1 VLASLFKSAIIRL
14 GLCASGLGWFALSGV
29 RVNFRD
35 VLKPIGLEPHFQST
49 MQNLVGIWLSLLA
62 SLAVIGVAGV
72 KLSRYGDIIAEKS
85 GLSRGWVGLIL
96 LATVTSL
103 PELVTGLTSVTVAQV
118 PDIAVGDIMGSCVFN
133 LLIIVVLDFLYR
145 KESVYTRARQGNV
158 LSAGYGIALIGFAG
172 FNLLLY
178 RDGTI
183 PPIGHVGLYTPVILL
198 LYLLAMRSL
207 YRYEQAKLSEYVED
221 RVELHPEMSLK
232 QAIQG
237 YVMASVAVV
246 AAGIWLPFIAKD
258 LAAAMAWEQSFVGTL
273 FVAAVTSAPEV
284 VVTVAALRMGAV
296 DLAIGNLFGSNLF
309 NIAILAIDDLAY
321 LPGPLLADVSLTHA
335 TSAFSAMMMSGL
347 AVVGLV
353 LRPVSRVFRTV
364 SWISL
369 LLLVIYLLNIWFLY
383 LHG

>member
-1 VLASLFKSAIIRL
+1 MH
-14 GLCASGLGWFALSGV
+14 
-29 RVNFRD
+29 D
-35 VLKPIGLEPHFQST
+35 
-49 MQNLVGIWLSLLA
+49 LVAIWLSLLA
-62 SLAVIGVAGV
+62 CLAVIGVAGV
-72 KLSRYGDIIAEKS
+72 RLSRYGDIIAEKS

-103 PELVTGLTSVTVAQV
+103 PELVTGLTSVTIAKV

-133 LLIIVVLDFLYR
+133 LLIIVLLDFLYR

-158 LSAGYGIALIGFAG
+158 LSAGYGIALIGFTG

-178 RDGTI
+178 QAGTI
-183 PPIGHVGLYTPVILL
+183 PSIGHVGLYTPVILL

-207 YRYEQAKLSEYVED
+207 YRYEQAQVSEYVED
-221 RVELHPEMSLK
+221 RVELYPSVSLK
-232 QAIQG
+232 QAVQG
-237 YVMASVAVV
+237 YALAAVAVV
-246 AAGIWLPFIAKD
+246 AAGIWLPFIAGD

-273 FVAAVTSAPEV
+273 FVAAITSAPEV
-284 VVTVAALRMGAV
+284 VVTVAALRMGAI
-296 DLAIGNLFGSNLF
+296 DLAIGNLCGSNLF

-321 LPGPLLADVSLTHA
+321 LPGPLFADVSISHA
-335 TSAFSAMMMSGL
+335 ASAFSAMMMSGL

-369 LLLVIYLLNIWFLY
+369 LLLVIYLLNTLFLY
-383 LHG
+383 LYGH

>member
-1 VLASLFKSAIIRL
+1 MHDLAA
-14 GLCASGLGWFALSGV
+14 
-29 RVNFRD
+29 
-35 VLKPIGLEPHFQST
+35 
-49 MQNLVGIWLSLLA
+49 IWLSLLA
-62 SLAVIGVAGV
+62 CVAVIGVAGV
-72 KLSRYGDIIAEKS
+72 RLSRYGDIIAEKS
-85 GLSRGWVGLIL
+85 GFSRGWVGLIL

-103 PELVTGLTSVTVAQV
+103 PELVTGLSSVTVAQV

-133 LLIIVVLDFLYR
+133 LLIIVVLDFMYR
-145 KESVYTRARQGNV
+145 KESVYTRARLGNV

-172 FNLLLY
+172 FNILLY
-178 RDGTI
+178 RDGMV
-183 PPIGHVGLYTPVILL
+183 PSIGHVGLYSPVIVL

-207 YRYEQAKLSEYVED
+207 YRYEQAQVSEYVED
-221 RVELHPEMSLK
+221 RLELHPEMSLK

-309 NIAILAIDDLAY
+309 NIAILAIDDLVY
-321 LPGPLLADVSLTHA
+321 LKGPLLADVSLTHA

-353 LRPVSRVFRTV
+353 LRPTSRVFRTV

-369 LLLVIYLLNIWFLY
+369 LLLVIYLLNLWFLY

>member
-1 VLASLFKSAIIRL
+1 
-14 GLCASGLGWFALSGV
+14 
-29 RVNFRD
+29 
-35 VLKPIGLEPHFQST
+35 
-49 MQNLVGIWLSLLA
+49 MQNPTVIWLSLLA
-62 SLAVIGVAGV
+62 CLAVIGVAGV
-72 KLSRYGDIIAEKS
+72 RLSRYGDIIAEKS

-103 PELVTGLTSVTVAQV
+103 PELVTGLSAVTVAKA

-133 LLIIVVLDFLYR
+133 LLIIVLLDFLYR

-158 LSAGYGIALIGFAG
+158 LAAGYGIVLIGVAG

-178 RDGTI
+178 RGETV
-183 PPIGHVGLYTPVILL
+183 PSIGHVGLYTPVILL

-207 YRYEQAKLSEYVED
+207 YRYEQAQVSEYVED
-221 RVELHPEMSLK
+221 RVELYPDTSLK
-232 QAIQG
+232 RAVQG
-237 YVMASVAVV
+237 YVVAAVAVV

-258 LAAAMAWEQSFVGTL
+258 LAAVMAWEQSFVGTL
-273 FVAAVTSAPEV
+273 FVAAITSAPEV
-284 VVTVAALRMGAV
+284 VVTVAALRMGAI

-321 LPGPLLADVSLTHA
+321 LPGPLFADVSISHA
-335 TSAFSAMMMSGL
+335 ASAFSAMMMSGL

-369 LLLVIYLLNIWFLY
+369 LLLVVYLLNTLFLY
-383 LHG
+383 IYGH

>member
-1 VLASLFKSAIIRL
+1 
-14 GLCASGLGWFALSGV
+14 
-29 RVNFRD
+29 
-35 VLKPIGLEPHFQST
+35 
-49 MQNLVGIWLSLLA
+49 MQDLITLWVSLLA
-62 SLAVIGVAGV
+62 SLAVIVVAGAR
-72 KLSRYGDIIAEKS
+72 LSRYGDIIAEKS
-85 GLSRGWVGLIL
+85 GLSRSWVGLIL

-103 PELVTGLTSVTVAQV
+103 PELVTGLTSVTVANV

-133 LLIIVVLDFLYR
+133 LLIIVLLDFLYR

-178 RDGTI
+178 RDGAI
-183 PPIGHVGLYTPVILL
+183 PSLGHVGLYTPVILL

-207 YRYEQAKLSEYVED
+207 YRYEQASLSEYVED
-221 RVELHPEMSLK
+221 RVELHPGVSLK
-232 QAIQG
+232 RAVQG
-237 YVMASVAVV
+237 YVIAAIAVV
-246 AAGIWLPFIAKD
+246 AAGIWLPFIARD

-273 FVAAVTSAPEV
+273 IVAAVTSAPEI

-309 NIAILAIDDLAY
+309 NIAILAIDDLFY
-321 LPGPLLADVSLTHA
+321 LHGPLLAHVSIVHA
-335 TSAFSAMMMSGL
+335 ASAFSAMMMSGL

-369 LLLVIYLLNIWFLY
+369 LLLVIYLLNMLFLY

>member
-1 VLASLFKSAIIRL
+1 
-14 GLCASGLGWFALSGV
+14 
-29 RVNFRD
+29 
-35 VLKPIGLEPHFQST
+35 
-49 MQNLVGIWLSLLA
+49 MQNLALIWLSLLA
-62 SLAVIGVAGV
+62 CLAVIGVAGV
-72 KLSRYGDIIAEKS
+72 RLSRYGDTIAEKT

-103 PELVTGLTSVTVAQV
+103 PELVTGLSAVTVAQV

-178 RDGTI
+178 QAGTI
-183 PPIGHVGLYTPVILL
+183 PSIGHVGLYTPVILL

-207 YRYEQAKLSEYVED
+207 YRYEQAQVSEYVED
-221 RVELHPEMSLK
+221 RVELYPDTSLK
-232 QAIQG
+232 QAVQG
-237 YVMASVAVV
+237 YAIAAAAVMA
-246 AAGIWLPFIAKD
+246 AGAWLPFIAKD
-258 LAAAMAWEQSFVGTL
+258 LAAVMAWEQSFVGTL
-273 FVAAVTSAPEV
+273 FVAAITSAPEV

-296 DLAIGNLFGSNLF
+296 DLAIGNLFGSNLL

-321 LPGPLLADVSLTHA
+321 LPGPLLADVSVSHA

-353 LRPVSRVFRTV
+353 LRPQSRVLRSV
-364 SWISL
+364 SWISV
-369 LLLVIYLLNIWFLY
+369 LLLVIYLLNTLFLY
-383 LHG
+383 LYGH

>member
-1 VLASLFKSAIIRL
+1 
-14 GLCASGLGWFALSGV
+14 
-29 RVNFRD
+29 
-35 VLKPIGLEPHFQST
+35 
-49 MQNLVGIWLSLLA
+49 MQDIFVIWLSLLA

-72 KLSRYGDIIAEKS
+72 KLSRYGDKIAEKS
-85 GLSRGWVGLIL
+85 GMSRGWVGLIL
-96 LATVTSL
+96 LASVTSL
-103 PELVTGLTSVTVAQV
+103 PELVTGVSAVTVANV

-133 LLIIVVLDFLYR
+133 LLIIVLLDFLYR

-178 RDGTI
+178 RDGTF
-183 PPIGHVGLYTPVILL
+183 PSLGHVGLYTPVIMLM
-198 LYLLAMRSL
+198 YLLAMRSL
-207 YRYEQAKLSEYVED
+207 YHYEREKLSEYVED
-221 RVELHPEMSLK
+221 RVELHPDLSLK

-237 YVMASVAVV
+237 YVIAAVAVV

-309 NIAILAIDDLAY
+309 NIAILAIDDLLY
-321 LPGPLLADVSLTHA
+321 LPGPLLADVSLVHA

-369 LLLVIYLLNIWFLY
+369 LLLVIYLLNTLFLY

>member
-1 VLASLFKSAIIRL
+1 MQELFS
-14 GLCASGLGWFALSGV
+14 
-29 RVNFRD
+29 
-35 VLKPIGLEPHFQST
+35 
-49 MQNLVGIWLSLLA
+49 IWLSLLA
-62 SLAVIGVAGV
+62 SLAVIGVAGAR
-72 KLSRYGDIIAEKS
+72 LSRYGDVIAEKS

-103 PELVTGLTSVTVAQV
+103 PELVTGISAVTVAKV

-178 RDGTI
+178 RDASI
-183 PPIGHVGLYTPVILL
+183 PALGHVGLYTPVILL

-207 YRYEQAKLSEYVED
+207 YRYEQAQLSEYVED
-221 RVELHPEMSLK
+221 RVELYPDVSLK
-232 QAIQG
+232 QAVQG
-237 YVMASVAVV
+237 YAIAALVV
-246 AAGIWLPFIAKD
+246 VGAGIWLPFVAKD
-258 LAAAMAWEQSFVGTL
+258 LATAMAWEQSFVGTL
-273 FVAAVTSAPEV
+273 FVAAITSAPEV
-284 VVTVAALRMGAV
+284 AVTVAALRMGAV

-309 NIAILAIDDLAY
+309 NIVILAIDDLAY
-321 LPGPLLADVSLTHA
+321 LPGPLFADVSISHA
-335 TSAFSAMMMSGL
+335 ASAFSAMMMSGL

-353 LRPVSRVFRTV
+353 LRPPSRVFRTV

-369 LLLVIYLLNIWFLY
+369 LLLVTYLLNTLFLY
-383 LHG
+383 LYGH

>member
-1 VLASLFKSAIIRL
+1 MQEIAFIWASLFA
-14 GLCASGLGWFALSGV
+14 C
-29 RVNFRD
+29 
-35 VLKPIGLEPHFQST
+35 
-49 MQNLVGIWLSLLA
+49 LV
-62 SLAVIGVAGV
+62 VIGVAGV
-72 KLSRYGDIIAEKS
+72 RLSRYGDIIAEKS

-103 PELVTGLTSVTVAQV
+103 PELVTGVSSVTIAQV

-133 LLIIVVLDFLYR
+133 LLIIVLLDFLYR

-178 RDGTI
+178 RSGTI
-183 PPIGHVGLYTPVILL
+183 PSLGHVGLYTPVILL

-207 YRYEQAKLSEYVED
+207 YRYEQAQVSEYVED
-221 RVELHPEMSLK
+221 RVELHPEMTLK
-232 QAIQG
+232 QAVQG
-237 YVMASVAVV
+237 YALASVAVV
-246 AAGIWLPFIAKD
+246 AAGTWLPFIAKD
-258 LAAAMAWEQSFVGTL
+258 LAVAMAWEQSFVGTL

-284 VVTVAALRMGAV
+284 VVTIAALRIGAV

-309 NIAILAIDDLAY
+309 NIAILAIDDLVY
-321 LPGPLLADVSLTHA
+321 LPGPLLAHVSITHA

-353 LRPVSRVFRTV
+353 LRPTSRVFRSI

-369 LLLVIYLLNIWFLY
+369 LLLVIYLLNTLFLY
-383 LHG
+383 LYGN

>member
-1 VLASLFKSAIIRL
+1 MHDLAA
-14 GLCASGLGWFALSGV
+14 
-29 RVNFRD
+29 
-35 VLKPIGLEPHFQST
+35 
-49 MQNLVGIWLSLLA
+49 IWLSLLA
-62 SLAVIGVAGV
+62 CVAVIGVAGV
-72 KLSRYGDIIAEKS
+72 RLSRYGDIIAEKS

-103 PELVTGLTSVTVAQV
+103 PELVTGLSSVTVAQV

-133 LLIIVVLDFLYR
+133 LLIIVVLDFMYR
-145 KESVYTRARQGNV
+145 KESVYTRARLGNV

-172 FNLLLY
+172 FNILLY
-178 RDGTI
+178 RDGMV
-183 PPIGHVGLYTPVILL
+183 PSIGHVGLYSPVIVL

-207 YRYEQAKLSEYVED
+207 YRYEQAQVSEYVED
-221 RVELHPEMSLK
+221 RLELHPEMSLK

-309 NIAILAIDDLAY
+309 NIAILAIDDLVY
-321 LPGPLLADVSLTHA
+321 LKGPLLADVSLTHA

-353 LRPVSRVFRTV
+353 LRPTSRVFRTV

-369 LLLVIYLLNIWFLY
+369 LLLVIYLLNLWFLY

>member
-1 VLASLFKSAIIRL
+1 MHDLA
-14 GLCASGLGWFALSGV
+14 V
-29 RVNFRD
+29 
-35 VLKPIGLEPHFQST
+35 
-49 MQNLVGIWLSLLA
+49 IWLSLA
-62 SLAVIGVAGV
+62 ACLAVIGVAGAR
-72 KLSRYGDIIAEKS
+72 LSRYGDIIAEKS
-85 GLSRGWVGLIL
+85 GMSRGWVGLIL

-103 PELVTGLTSVTVAQV
+103 PELVAGLSSVTVARV

-133 LLIIVVLDFLYR
+133 LLIIVLLDFMYR
-145 KESVYTRARQGNV
+145 KESVYTRARQGHV

-178 RDGTI
+178 RAGTA
-183 PPIGHVGLYTPVILL
+183 PSIGHVGLYTPVILL

-207 YRYEQAKLSEYVED
+207 YRYEQAQVSEYVED
-221 RVELHPEMSLK
+221 RVGLYPDISLG
-232 QAIQG
+232 QAVRG
-237 YVMASVAVV
+237 YAIAAVAVV
-246 AAGIWLPFIAKD
+246 AAGIGLPFVAKD
-258 LAAAMAWEQSFVGTL
+258 LAVAMDWQQSFVGTL
-273 FVAAVTSAPEV
+273 FVAAITSAPEV
-284 VVTVAALRMGAV
+284 MVTVAALRMGAV

-353 LRPVSRVFRTV
+353 LRPASRVFRTV

-369 LLLVIYLLNIWFLY
+369 LLLVIYLLNTLFIY
-383 LHG
+383 LHGH

>member
-1 VLASLFKSAIIRL
+1 MIVWLQLVACLVVI
-14 GLCASGLGWFALSGV
+14 GFAGV
-29 RVNFRD
+29 R
-35 VLKPIGLEPHFQST
+35 
-49 MQNLVGIWLSLLA
+49 
-62 SLAVIGVAGV
+62 
-72 KLSRYGDIIAEKS
+72 LSRYGDIIAEKS

-103 PELVTGLTSVTVAQV
+103 PELVTGLSSVTVAEV

-133 LLIIVVLDFLYR
+133 LLIIVLLDFLYR

-178 RDGTI
+178 RDETI
-183 PPIGHVGLYTPVILL
+183 PSIGHVGLYTPVILL

-207 YRYEQAKLSEYVED
+207 YRYEQEKLSEYVED

-232 QAIQG
+232 QAVRG
-237 YVMASVAVV
+237 YVLAAVAVV

-258 LAAAMAWEQSFVGTL
+258 LAAVMAWEQSFVGTL

-309 NIAILAIDDLAY
+309 NIAILAIDDLFY
-321 LPGPLLADVSLTHA
+321 RHGPLLADVSLTHA

-369 LLLVIYLLNIWFLY
+369 LLLVIYLLNLWFLY

>member
-1 VLASLFKSAIIRL
+1 
-14 GLCASGLGWFALSGV
+14 
-29 RVNFRD
+29 
-35 VLKPIGLEPHFQST
+35 
-49 MQNLVGIWLSLLA
+49 MQNIFVIWLSLFACLA
-62 SLAVIGVAGV
+62 FIGVAGV

-96 LATVTSL
+96 LASVTSL
-103 PELVTGLTSVTVAQV
+103 PELVTGLSSVTVANV

-133 LLIIVVLDFLYR
+133 MLIIVVLDFLYR

-178 RDGTI
+178 RESSI
-183 PPIGHVGLYTPVILL
+183 PALGHVGLYTPVILFV
-198 LYLLAMRSL
+198 YLLAMRSL
-207 YRYEQAKLSEYVED
+207 YRYEQEKLSEYVEE

-232 QAIQG
+232 QAVQG
-237 YVMASVAVV
+237 YAMASVVV
-246 AAGIWLPFIAKD
+246 IAAGVWLPYVAKD
-258 LAAAMAWEQSFVGTL
+258 LATAMAWEQSFVGTL

-309 NIAILAIDDLAY
+309 NIAILAIDDLFY
-321 LPGPLLADVSLTHA
+321 LQGPLLAHVSVSHA
-335 TSAFSAMMMSGL
+335 ASAFSAMMMSGL

-353 LRPVSRVFRTV
+353 LRPPSRIFRTV

-369 LLLVIYLLNIWFLY
+369 LLFVIYLLNTLFLY
-383 LHG
+383 LYEQ

>member
-1 VLASLFKSAIIRL
+1 MQSLA
-14 GLCASGLGWFALSGV
+14 V
-29 RVNFRD
+29 
-35 VLKPIGLEPHFQST
+35 
-49 MQNLVGIWLSLLA
+49 IWLSLVA
-62 SLAVIGVAGV
+62 CLAVIGVAGGR
-72 KLSRYGDIIAEKS
+72 LSRYGDIIAEKS

-103 PELVTGLTSVTVAQV
+103 PELVTGLTSVTVAMV

-133 LLIIVVLDFLYR
+133 LLIIVLLDFMYR
-145 KESVYTRARQGNV
+145 KESVYTRARQCNV

-178 RDGTI
+178 RAGAF
-183 PPIGHVGLYTPVILL
+183 PSLGHVGLYTPVILL

-207 YRYEQAKLSEYVED
+207 YRYEQAQVSDYVED
-221 RVELHPEMSLK
+221 RVELYPEMTLK

-237 YVMASVAVV
+237 YAMAAVAVV
-246 AAGIWLPFIAKD
+246 AAGIWLPFIARD
-258 LAAAMAWEQSFVGTL
+258 LAVAMAWEQSFVGTL

-347 AVVGLV
+347 VVVGLV
-353 LRPVSRVFRTV
+353 LRPVSRVLRTV

-369 LLLVIYLLNIWFLY
+369 LLLVIYLLNTLFLY
-383 LHG
+383 LYGQ